1 MSGAV
6 VKKFVSS
13 QIGRSIEVLRKKENR
28 KCGGGGREKN
38 FPPECGCTGEKM
50 KNSDGGGGGYD

>member
-13 QIGRSIEVLRKKENR
+13 QIGRSIEVLRKKKTENAAVGGER
-28 KCGGGGREKN
+28 KISPPSADVLEK
-38 FPPECGCTGEKM
+38 K
-50 KNSDGGGGGYD
+50 